1 MAMPRISIHTP
12 GVVDQE
18 PPTRKLTRT
27 SFIPIGAVTVRTE
40 AVQLD
45 HRIEVDADGNSID
58 HTVVTAA
65 LCFGCGR
72 QFASN
77 DDVGGACSSCGF
89 LEDEACLTKFRCAVC
104 EMSSCPRCSEKQEG
118 QRICKRCKS
127 KGRRIEARG
136 SSIGSWGGG
145 REEDWVEGP
154 DR

>member
-1 MAMPRISIHTP
+1 MVMSKISIRIP

-27 SFIPIGAVTVRTE
+27 SFIPIGAVTVGTE

-72 QFASN
+72 QFKSN

-89 LEDEACLTKFRCAVC
+89 LLCEQCLTKFCCVIC

-127 KGRRIEARG
+127 KGRRVEASRP
-136 SSIGSWGGG
+136 SIGSWGGG
-145 REEDWVEGP
+145 LEEDWMECP
-154 DR
+154 Q